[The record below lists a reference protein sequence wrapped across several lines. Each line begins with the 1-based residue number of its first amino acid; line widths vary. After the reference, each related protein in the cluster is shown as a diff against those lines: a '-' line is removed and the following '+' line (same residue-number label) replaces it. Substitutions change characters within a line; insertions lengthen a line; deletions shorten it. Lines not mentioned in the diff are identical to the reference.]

1 MRKRQSVADGLN
13 LARILT
19 ILRRW
24 WWMLVVVVAIAIGV
38 AYAVL
43 ERVTPV
49 YRATSTVIVAPKAPR
64 VLDDVKEVVELPDG
78 GRRDFGDY
86 MQTQLD
92 IIRSQKVAA
101 AVLDALDYWDDER
114 LFPKKKK
121 KKKDESES
129 EADAEE
135 EEELED
141 PEQLRLKRATSM
153 ASRIK
158 ARRVTDSLIIQIQ
171 FEHRDAELAAEVSN
185 MVSEVY
191 VLQNLNLKRTVM
203 ESARADLELLL
214 GRRLKAKKEA
224 ETKNSVFET
233 KHNIS
238 AVGTRRKEVEGERRF
253 YNDKVLEA
261 TGKLIR
267 AEAELAAVKSG
278 MKKGIYGVG
287 VAEVIRNPMLN
298 SLKIQYTKLANEVTD
313 AELVYGPKHIRLIGA
328 KRKLGTLKS
337 AIRKEIKGIFSA
349 TVSRKNAA
357 QAEKSQFEQKF
368 AASRMESEELGV
380 AIEDWD
386 VLQKELKERTV
397 LYDRIRK
404 RYEDTVITTSLAA
417 NNVRILDQ
425 ALVPQRPI
433 WPRRGMIMV
442 TSAAFGLL
450 LGLALI
456 LLLERADTTI
466 RDKDHA
472 EVTIDLPCLGLVP
485 TIQVSGPSPD
495 IASIRVRDL
504 YVHDHPLSEP
514 AEQARTLRTNLL
526 FLSAERKLKTILITS
541 ALPEEGKTTIAVQTG
556 ITLASAG
563 GSTVLIEADMRRP
576 RLAPTLGLKG
586 DRGLSTFL
594 ANRDVDVADVVQAT
608 HIPNLDAIV
617 CGLIPPNPAEL
628 LNSLRLNQLI
638 ARLHERYDMVII
650 DSPPVNA
657 VSDAL
662 VMASRVDGVLLV
674 AKSKRTTSEALRTAY
689 VSLLTVDAP
698 VIGTVLNDIHRGT
711 FGYYRKGKYY
721 RKGYYRRSPEELEE
735 QARQLEAS

>member
-1 MRKRQSVADGLN
+1 M
-13 LARILT
+13 T

-24 WWMLVVVVAIAIGV
+24 WWMLVVVVAIAVGV

-43 ERVTPV
+43 DRVTPI
-49 YRATSTVIVAPKAPR
+49 YRATSTVVVSPKAPR

-78 GRRDFGDY
+78 GRRDFDDY

-92 IIRSQKVAA
+92 IIRSQDVAA
-101 AVLDALDYWDDER
+101 AVLDALDFWDDER
-114 LFPKKKK
+114 LFPRKKN
-121 KKKDESES
+121 KDGTP
-129 EADAEE
+129 AAEE
-135 EEELED
+135 EVDD
-141 PEQLRLKRATSM
+141 PAELRLKRSSSM
-153 ASRIK
+153 AGRIK

-171 FEHRDAELAAEVSN
+171 FEHQDPALAAQIANKVADI
-185 MVSEVY
+185 Y
-191 VLQNLNLKRTVM
+191 VLQNLDLKRSVM
-203 ESARADLELLL
+203 DAARIDLEQLLKK
-214 GRRLKAKKEA
+214 RLLAKQEA
-224 ETKNSVFET
+224 ERKNREFET
-233 KHNIS
+233 KHNITT
-238 AVGTRRKEVEGERRF
+238 VGTRRKEVEGERRY

-267 AEAELAAVKSG
+267 AEAELKAVQSG

-287 VAEVIRNPMLN
+287 VAEVISNPMLN
-298 SLKIQYTKLANEVTD
+298 SLKVQYTTLANDVTE
-313 AELVYGPKHIRLIGA
+313 AELIYGPKHNKLIGA
-328 KRKLGTLKS
+328 RRKLGALKS
-337 AIRKEIKGIFSA
+337 AIRQEIKGIYSA
-349 TVSRKNAA
+349 AVSRKKAA
-357 QAEKSQFEQKF
+357 ADEKAQFEKNF
-368 AASRMESEELGV
+368 IAARQESEVLGLAV
-380 AIEDWD
+380 EEYDS
-386 VLQKELKERTV
+386 LQKELKEHV
-397 LYDRIRK
+397 SLYDRIRK

-417 NNVRILDQ
+417 NNVRILDR
-425 ALVPQRPI
+425 ALVPQAAV
-433 WPRRGMIMV
+433 WPRRGIILV
-442 TSAAFGLL
+442 TSGAFGLL

-456 LLLERADTTI
+456 ILLERADTTI
-466 RDKDHA
+466 RDKEHA
-472 EVTIDLPCLGLVP
+472 EVTIDVPCLGLVP

-563 GSTVLIEADMRRP
+563 GRTVLIEADMRRP
-576 RLAPTLGLKG
+576 RLAPTLGIKG

-594 ANRDVDVADVVQAT
+594 ANRDVDVGDVVQDT

-674 AKSKRTTSEALRTAY
+674 AKSKRTTAEALRTAY
-689 VSLLTVDAP
+689 ASLLNVDAP
-698 VIGTVLNDIHRGT
+698 VIGTVLNDIHRST